1 MNLYEKSDH
10 SNLTMLKKA
19 IEGNIKLLYLD
30 IETLPLLSWH
40 FGTRKL
46 FISPGQIKQHSKI
59 SSIVLMWEF
68 DRKPLSFAWN
78 PKTKDDSSMLREVTP
93 MLNKADLIV
102 MQNGDRFDVPTLQ
115 ARLCDLKLPSLKNI
129 ITFDTLK
136 ASRRSFMRPHHS
148 LDSRSNLYGLGGKL
162 PRDWDRIIA
171 IAEGDEKALKADIK
185 YNMKDV
191 TDMRSIM
198 MREFNYYNLPQ
209 RFLNTLKMFNQ
220 AEDKPYCIK
229 CAARRQ
235 SKFKITAYKEKNKQG
250 ISVPRLKCDNCG
262 YSWSVRST
270 LSKVKKRK

>member
-1 MNLYEKSDH
+1 MANMFEKADF

-30 IETLPLLSWH
+30 IETTPMISYH
-40 FGTRKL
+40 YGTRKL
-46 FISPGQIKQHSKI
+46 FISPAQIKQHVKV

-68 DRKPLSFAWN
+68 DRKPLSFCWDADN
-78 PKTKDDSSMLREVTP
+78 KDDTAMLREVTP

-171 IAEGDEKALKADIK
+171 IAEGDKKALKEDIK
-185 YNMKDV
+185 YNLKDV

-220 AEDKPYCIK
+220 SEDKPYCIK

-235 SKFKITAYKEKNKQG
+235 SKFKISFFKEKNKQG
-250 ISVPRLKCDNCG
+250 INVSRCRCTNCMYEWTPRKLLTKA
-262 YSWSVRST
+262 
-270 LSKVKKRK
+270 KRK